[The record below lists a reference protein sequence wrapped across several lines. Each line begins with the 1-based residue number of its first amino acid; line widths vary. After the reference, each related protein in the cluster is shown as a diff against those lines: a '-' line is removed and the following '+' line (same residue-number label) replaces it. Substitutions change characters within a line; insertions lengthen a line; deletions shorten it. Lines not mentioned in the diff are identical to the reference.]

1 MAKKPGDKE
10 LEQKVKKLE
19 KEIALLKK
27 TLESLR
33 EAEER
38 YRILVETS
46 PDVISRVSTEEET
59 IKSLNPAFEK
69 VTGWP
74 REEWIGK
81 PFLSVIHPDDVPI
94 AEEKYQQFLK
104 GEVLSPFELRILSK
118 AGNELIAEFMIKP
131 ETKSGKSVG
140 FFCFVRDI
148 TERKRA
154 EEALKE
160 REIELEIKSRTLEE
174 TNAALRHLLKE
185 RKTDKSE
192 LEEKV
197 LTNVRELILPY
208 VERMKDGDL
217 DNEQRAFLGV
227 IESNLKDIV
236 STYLPGLP
244 TKYLTLTPTEIQ
256 VANLIKQGRYSKDI
270 AKLMDLSRRTVES
283 HRDGIRRKL
292 GIKGTKT
299 NLRSYLL
306 STEHANS
313 H

>member
-1 MAKKPGDKE
+1 MP
-10 LEQKVKKLE
+10 
-19 KEIALLKK
+19 IH
-27 TLESLR
+27 S
-33 EAEER
+33 
-38 YRILVETS
+38 
-46 PDVISRVSTEEET
+46 
-59 IKSLNPAFEK
+59 AFEK

-74 REEWIGK
+74 RAEWIGK
-81 PFLSVIHPDDVPI
+81 PFLSIIHPDDVPI
-94 AEEKYQQFLK
+94 AEKKYQQFLK
-104 GEVLSPFELRILSK
+104 GEVLSPFELRVLSK
-118 AGNELIAEFMIKP
+118 SGKESIAEFMIEP

-154 EEALKE
+154 EAALKE

-208 VERMKDGDL
+208 VERMKKGEL
-217 DNEQRAFLGV
+217 DNEQSAFLGV

-283 HRDGIRRKL
+283 HRDSIRRKL

-313 H
+313 R